1 MIKGAATNQYAS
13 THLDAVTSESN
24 PAQLISA
31 LLGKSS
37 TMVRRAVLVLRA
49 ESPQSADWEIRLK
62 AAEEFNICIGKAL
75 DIVSALKNL
84 LDLEGGGSLATQLE
98 DTYSSIL
105 AGIWRAS
112 KDKDQESLQKLSQA
126 LNELKE
132 AWDQIA

>member
-1 MIKGAATNQYAS
+1 MIKGAATNQYAR

-37 TMVRRAVLVLRA
+37 TMLRRAALVLRA
-49 ESPQSADWEIRLK
+49 ESLQSADWEIRLK
-62 AAEEFNICIGKAL
+62 ATEEFNICIGKAL

-84 LDLEGGGSLATQLE
+84 LDRESGGNLATQLE

-105 AGIWRAS
+105 ASIWRAS